1 MSWLTGMLA
10 GTLCVE
16 GNLSSART
24 LKAPLK
30 GSPRY
35 PPSFIPNKSSENKH
49 TALLPI
55 KARQQWWGG
64 RPARPGHRSKTSE
77 NKIKPKKQREL
88 TVFLAANQNLMLR
101 RVAHERES
109 GKGKHDTSTYAG
121 GCRGNWT
128 RLPLQQQKSWWGFKH
143 YLLTKHPPIKSNKI
157 HTYTDSK
164 EEHAWV
170 CLYTLGWKSGV
181 SPVWASAGGNQER
194 LHLEFHVV
202 ANKNICGQACS
213 AYLSRFLFVPSGS
226 PHRCL
231 LDNITTHSQS
241 FFLLFFFCIDF
252 CIPSFWMLVKIN
264 IFWIPDWQFCS

>member
-55 KARQQWWGG
+55 KARQQWRGG
-64 RPARPGHRSKTSE
+64 RQARPGHRSKTSG

-109 GKGKHDTSTYAG
+109 GRGKHDTSTYAG
-121 GCRGNWT
+121 GCREGIEPDFHYSSKSLDEGLNTTFWQNT
-128 RLPLQQQKSWWGFKH
+128 PPPSNPTRFTHTLTVKKSTRGCACTCWGESRSQLSLGLSWGQPGKATFRLPCGCKQKHLWAGLPCLSVPV
-143 YLLTKHPPIKSNKI
+143 LPT
-157 HTYTDSK
+157 
-164 EEHAWV
+164 AVCWV
-170 CLYTLGWKSGV
+170 T
-181 SPVWASAGGNQER
+181 
-194 LHLEFHVV
+194 
-202 ANKNICGQACS
+202 
-213 AYLSRFLFVPSGS
+213 
-226 PHRCL
+226 
-231 LDNITTHSQS
+231 
-241 FFLLFFFCIDF
+241 
-252 CIPSFWMLVKIN
+252 
-264 IFWIPDWQFCS
+264 